1 MRSHSSSRVKR
12 YPWAPSSV
20 NRSQKRPRAPI
31 LKPSQHKSC
40 WVLFPPRK
48 LHAARSHEGT
58 STIGGEKDRRAH
70 EYTHS
75 FTQSHVLCAPRP
87 RSMVT
92 PRGHLGRTW
101 VHSEARREPRTS
113 PRGTTGPSA
122 PLLARSGGVPAH
134 HGASRAPQ
142 NNPPPRPCPSPRRAD
157 GEFPAYTAV
166 ARGWAVSK
174 IHLEHP
180 GSGHG
185 TRAPAADLRALENAV
200 GSWDMA
206 RSPRLLA
213 APRRGGRI
221 ELVQIQPVKRCN
233 RVISLS

>member
-1 MRSHSSSRVKR
+1 MSLVLKRCPWPAKR
-12 YPWAPSSV
+12 YPCGPSSV
-20 NRSQKRPRAPI
+20 KRTQKRPRALI
-31 LKPSQHKSC
+31 LKPSQHR
-40 WVLFPPRK
+40 VLLGLVSTPK
-48 LHAARSHEGT
+48 VARGTLTRRHEHDWRGKRSALT
-58 STIGGEKDRRAH
+58 STPI
-70 EYTHS
+70 HS
-75 FTQSHVLCAPRP
+75 LSH
-87 RSMVT
+87 
-92 PRGHLGRTW
+92 TW